1 MTIKHIDHWAYQPS
15 SLSTIGPID
24 HQAYRPSSP
33 LTTEPIDLRSSF
45 ATFKPFGLFLFQMFL
60 ELFFTPKKT
69 PPKVKNSKPD
79 KRDIFFG
86 QPVYL
91 HHFSIFHQKCIC
103 IWSHCFT
110 FCPISF
116 SSYFPISESE
126 VFILNFMQSSTHITI
141 ISGFN
146 LFPAISHAR
155 LFSHSSIVHN
165 NSSPLAARQ

>member
-1 MTIKHIDHWAYQPS
+1 MDIFYPKNTKNFELLKLPKSWKFKKIRRFWIKEVPFTQNFAKQPN
-15 SLSTIGPID
+15 I
-24 HQAYRPSSP
+24 
-33 LTTEPIDLRSSF
+33 
-45 ATFKPFGLFLFQMFL
+45 FLFPKFL

>member
-1 MTIKHIDHWAYQPS
+1 MDIHLW
-15 SLSTIGPID
+15 PINN
-24 HQAYRPSSP
+24 
-33 LTTEPIDLRSSF
+33 LT
-45 ATFKPFGLFLFQMFL
+45 FQMNFELLKLTKTIRRFWTKEVSFTQIVLNNPIFFVFPKIL